1 MHFICITDDA
11 EPDDIREAIGHLRAK
26 RRACQVETIRLEIDE
41 DVDELLDLL
50 SERACN

>member
-11 EPDDIREAIGHLRAK
+11 EPSDIREAIGHLRA
-26 RRACQVETIRLEIDE
+26 RRRVSHPGVHAEIDE

-50 SERACN
+50 AERQPCS